1 MAQKATPHNSTETL
15 LMTTIGWFTRAVLL
29 AAATALPLA
38 AHAQQ
43 ANDKNARKPNDT
55 RTVRPAER
63 PSGMKP
69 CPEYGA
75 GFYRVAGSD
84 TCVRIGGGVGVDV
97 GGSSFR

>member
-1 MAQKATPHNSTETL
+1 
-15 LMTTIGWFTRAVLL
+15 MTTIGWFTRTVLL
-29 AAATALPLA
+29 AAAMAWPLA

-43 ANDKNARKPNDT
+43 TNDKTARKPNDT
-55 RTVRPAER
+55 RTARPAER

-97 GGSSFR
+97 GSSSYR